1 MPDKDLWNILFVD
14 DDPDICRQVKAALEK
29 SFQEGVVTVTTKTSF
44 PDTLGELENHRY
56 DVLILDVRLGSHEVD
71 QDTEAGV
78 QTLDAI
84 KARRFLPVI
93 FYTALPAKVRDLE
106 SPPVWVVQKDAGI
119 PALIEAINV
128 VLDTGLPLV
137 NRALIQHLE
146 FIQRDYMWG
155 FVLQHWRDL
164 GKENDRITLAYF
176 LARRLAMSL
185 SGSGIEE
192 LAERLGY
199 SGKDVFDEELA
210 HPLRY
215 YIMPPVSKLP
225 MAGDILID
233 ADQKYWVVLTP
244 TCDFVPRK
252 GGKTKADHVLLV
264 ECSPLE
270 NEKEYVEWRE
280 SPDSNYK
287 KEALLNLLRNNR
299 KAGQPDRYFFLPSAM
314 ILPNLVVDFQKTKT
328 ITGDDLKNYQ
338 RLASMDSP
346 FSEAIILRYSQ
357 FYGRVGTPDLNC
369 DIVLNSL

>member
-1 MPDKDLWNILFVD
+1 MPDKYPWNILFVD
-14 DDPDICRQVKAALEK
+14 DDPDICRQVKDALEK
-29 SFQEGVVTVTTKTSF
+29 SFQEDFVTVTTKTTF

-56 DVLILDVRLGSHEVD
+56 DFLILDVRLGSHEID

-93 FYTALPAKVRDLE
+93 FYTALPAKVKDLA

-119 PALIEAINV
+119 PALIDAINI
-128 VLDTGLPLV
+128 VLATGLPLV

-155 FVLQHWRDL
+155 FVLQNWGNL
-164 GKENDRITLAYF
+164 GKENNQITLAYF

-185 SGSGIEE
+185 SGSGIAE

-215 YIMPPVSKLP
+215 YIIPPVSKLP

-233 ADQKYWVVLTP
+233 ANEKYWVVLTP

-264 ECSPLE
+264 ECSSLI
-270 NEKEYVEWRE
+270 NEKEYIEWKE
-280 SPDSNYK
+280 NPDSNTK
-287 KEALLNLLRNNR
+287 KDALLGLLNNAR
-299 KAGQPDRYFFLPSAM
+299 KFGQPDRYFFLPSAM
-314 ILPNLVVDFQKTKT
+314 KLPNLVVDFQKTKA
-328 ITGDDLKNYQ
+328 ITRDDLNNYQ

-346 FSEAIILRYSQ
+346 FAEAIILRYSQ

-369 DIVLNSL
+369 DIVFNSL